1 MYAPGTSPMG
11 LAGGGGAMGR
21 DSPESQGLLPSIRYP
36 SIPTSAAHLAD
47 QMESGGAKVEETLS
61 RFNCKYQTLFFGA
74 GLGVLFGAIVALIG
88 SLLHL
93 QPANIINSVFL
104 TFFGIIMMI
113 LDVPGSPRWA
123 GRYRQLCRKYCRFL
137 TRLTGKSLWFL
148 FLGSLTA
155 CNLWPSKRGADVL
168 IFVAIT
174 LSLFVAAVS
183 IIGLLIAVRK
193 SLRLE
198 KVRKAVQQSCKGVY
212 VEVYRKYAMTD
223 PQHGMQFEEF
233 NRMCADHTFGKLQLD
248 VTDLGIIYNA
258 LDEHQKS
265 AINERE
271 YTEWLAGTM
280 TYV

>member
-1 MYAPGTSPMG
+1 MYAPGSPPMS
-11 LAGGGGAMGR
+11 R
-21 DSPESQGLLPSIRYP
+21 DAPESQGLLPSIRYP

-74 GLGVLFGAIVALIG
+74 GLGVLFGAAVALMV
-88 SLLHL
+88 SVLHL
-93 QPANIINSVFL
+93 HPTQIINSIFL
-104 TFFGIIMMI
+104 LFFGIIMMI

-123 GRYRQLCRKYCRFL
+123 GRYRQLCRRYCRFL

-155 CNLWPSKRGADVL
+155 CALWPSGRGGNVL
-168 IFVAIT
+168 LFVAI
-174 LSLFVAAVS
+174 SLGFFVVAVS
-183 IIGLLIAVRK
+183 IVGLLIAIRK

-198 KVRKAVQQSCKGVY
+198 KVRKAVQQSCKGAY
-212 VEVYRKYAMTD
+212 LEVYRKYAMTD

-233 NRMCADHTFGKLQLD
+233 NRMCADHTFGKLQFD
-248 VTDLGIIYNA
+248 VTDLGIVYNA

-271 YTEWLAGTM
+271 FTDWLAGTM
-280 TYV
+280 TYI